1 MKRFTQQLKK
11 KADSVILSVSEKNE
25 LRERVVSYMEYHP
38 LPAEMK
44 TSTKK
49 SLAGES
55 FSGRVLN
62 FNGWK
67 ALQFSGLAAIVLM
80 FGVSYI
86 AEKAVPGDTLYA
98 VKVSINE
105 EVRGTLARSS
115 YEKVVWET
123 ERLNR
128 RIAEARLL
136 ADEGRLTEEV
146 EEQVASAVKVHS
158 DNARKEIAALKE
170 IDSEEAALVS
180 IELETALDVQ
190 STSLRNRA
198 PSEVVGKS
206 TALIASA
213 LTKSQEVTQNGEQ
226 AEVPSYTRLIARV
239 EIETTRAQELLSN
252 VRQSATVEEQS
263 DIKRR
268 LSDIDSKVALAM
280 SEAESDDLGSRNRLV
295 EALQQTHRLIVFMT
309 NIDVQNNVSVNDI
322 VPVTLTQEER
332 LVVLNQKVIQT
343 KDILAQIGENI
354 TASSTGELAAK
365 ARPAIATSAAL
376 VAEIESSL
384 MAEGFAID
392 VVESKLNEAFNLAKD
407 VAVLLEINLVERIKP
422 VDTVEIKPEISIA
435 TSTSSTTSTTST
447 TSVSND
453 VPENAGV

>member
-25 LRERVVSYMEYHP
+25 LRERVISYMEYHP
-38 LPAEMK
+38 LSAEMK
-44 TSTKK
+44 MNAQKSVTS
-49 SLAGES
+49 ES

-67 ALQFSGLAAIVLM
+67 ALQFSGLAALVLM
-80 FGVSYI
+80 VSVSYV

-146 EEQVASAVKVHS
+146 EVQVASAVKVHS

-180 IELETALDVQ
+180 IELETTLDVQ
-190 STSLRNRA
+190 STSLRNRE

-213 LTKSQEVTQNGEQ
+213 LTKSQEASRGSDQEV
-226 AEVPSYTRLIARV
+226 VPSYGRLIARV
-239 EIETTRAQELLSN
+239 ELETTRAQELLSN
-252 VRQSATVEEQS
+252 VKQSATAEEQA

-268 LSDIDSKVALAM
+268 LSDIDSKVSLAI
-280 SEAESDDLGSRNRLV
+280 AGGESDDLDSRNRLV

-322 VPVTLTQEER
+322 VPVTLTEAER
-332 LVVLNQKVIQT
+332 LVIVKQKITQT
-343 KDILAQIGENI
+343 NDILSQLKENI
-354 TASSTGELAAK
+354 TASSTGELVAK
-365 ARPAIATSAAL
+365 ARPAIATSVDL
-376 VAEIESSL
+376 VGEVESSL
-384 MAEGFAID
+384 IIEGFDIS
-392 VVESKLNEAFNLAKD
+392 VVESKLEEAYNLAND
-407 VAVLLEINLVERIKP
+407 VAILLEINLVKRATPAEETE
-422 VDTVEIKPEISIA
+422 VDIVIPEEI
-435 TSTSSTTSTTST
+435 STSSTSSASTTESMPID
-447 TSVSND
+447 D
-453 VPENAGV
+453 VEADV